1 MNISRNVILKEEFL
15 DELLEI
21 QAYLEGE
28 SLGRGKK
35 FISRIYDFMMDT
47 IERMPFMF
55 QEYPYKLTDD
65 KIYRRAIFESQY
77 VVIYQVLDDAIVILK
92 IHHTSKNPDNI
103 QID

>member
-1 MNISRNVILKEEFL
+1 MNVNRNVIFREQFL

-77 VVIYQVLDDAIVILK
+77 VVIYKVLDDAIVILK

>member
-1 MNISRNVILKEEFL
+1 MNVNRRVIFREEFL

-21 QAYLEGE
+21 QEYLEGE
-28 SLGRGKK
+28 SIGKGK
-35 FISRIYDFMMDT
+35 RFISRIYDFMMDT

-55 QEYPYKLTDD
+55 QEYPYKLTEN

-77 VVIYQVLDDAIVILK
+77 VIVYKVLDDEIFILK
-92 IHHTSKNPDNI
+92 IYHTSRNPNNL